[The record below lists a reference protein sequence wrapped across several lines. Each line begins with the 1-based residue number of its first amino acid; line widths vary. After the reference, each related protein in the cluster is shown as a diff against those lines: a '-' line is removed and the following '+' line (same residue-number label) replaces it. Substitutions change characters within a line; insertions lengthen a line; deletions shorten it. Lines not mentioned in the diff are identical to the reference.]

1 MENDL
6 FSASRLFFCAADIYM
21 LYRFFSTMF
30 KKKRTSKVTI
40 VLTITFTIL
49 MFLENSLGLSWLN
62 LMTVPII
69 YYVYVILMFRVSLTN
84 AVAYTIIFYAIFAC
98 GKEVSF
104 EILYRLLTNILPFYV
119 PPWFT
124 SGGIYFLLVE
134 YFVGF
139 MFLVYIEKYT
149 RKLEISDNDSFA
161 WYLLIVPIFSLIIS
175 VNFIYLDFPKERYMQ
190 IFMCV
195 GAFLL
200 FFTNAAI
207 YIVLEKYK
215 DVLNKVKI
223 AELSLVKQDMENEH
237 FQKILKINER
247 YQCYMH
253 DINSYFNSFRL
264 LALNGDNEK
273 IINIIDELKGNI
285 KKETEIVIYNG
296 NPVLNAILS
305 ERVIK
310 AKEVSVEL
318 SIFVEKFLK
327 IDFISDADL
336 ISMMGNLID
345 NAIEAAEKCNKGNR
359 LVDVKLFMGTN
370 YFLVLHIENS
380 YSIMALKEGNRLLS
394 TKSDPKHHGLGIGI
408 VNSLAEKYGGSL
420 NLEERENKFITTLT
434 ISCFS

>member
-1 MENDL
+1 MGNDL
-6 FSASRLFFCAADIYM
+6 LSVSRLFFCAADIYM
-21 LYRFFSTMF
+21 TYRFFSTMF
-30 KKKRTSKVTI
+30 KMKRKLNIKILISILFTI
-40 VLTITFTIL
+40 V
-49 MFLENSLGLSWLN
+49 MFLENSIGLSWLN

-69 YYVYVILMFRVSLTN
+69 YYLYVILMFRISYTN
-84 AVAYTIIFYAIFAC
+84 AIAYTIIFYAIFAC

-104 EILYRLLTNILPFYV
+104 EILYRLLTNFLPFYV

-139 MFLVYIEKYT
+139 MFLIYIERYIK
-149 RKLEISDNDSFA
+149 KLEISDNDSFS

-175 VNFIYLDFPKERYMQ
+175 VNFIYIDFPKVKFMQ

-207 YIVLEKYK
+207 FIVLEKYK
-215 DVLNKVKI
+215 DVLNKIKI
-223 AELSLVKQDMENEH
+223 AELSIVKQDMENDH

-247 YQCYMH
+247 YRCYMH

-264 LALNGDNEK
+264 LAMNGDNTK
-273 IINIIDELKGNI
+273 IVKIIDELKGNI
-285 KKETEIVIYNG
+285 KEVTDIVIYSG

-310 AKEVSVEL
+310 AKESGIEL
-318 SIFVEKFLK
+318 TLFVEKFLK
-327 IDFISDADL
+327 IEFISDADM

-345 NAIEAAEKCNKGNR
+345 NAIEAAEKCEKGSGF
-359 LVDVKLFMGTN
+359 VDVKLFMGSN
-370 YFLVLHIENS
+370 FFLVLHIENS
-380 YSIMALKEGNRLLS
+380 YSDIVLREGARLFS
-394 TKSDPKHHGLGIGI
+394 TKPDPKHHGLGIGI
-408 VNSLAEKYGGSL
+408 VNSLAEKYGGYL
-420 NLEERENKFITTLT
+420 NLEEREGKFITTLT
-434 ISCFS
+434 ISCCT